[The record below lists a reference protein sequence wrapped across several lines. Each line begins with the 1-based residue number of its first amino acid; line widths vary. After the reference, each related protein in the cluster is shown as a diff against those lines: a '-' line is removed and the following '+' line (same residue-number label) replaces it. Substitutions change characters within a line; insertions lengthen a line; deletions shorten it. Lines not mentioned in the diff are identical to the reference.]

1 MRTSKLQTIEVN
13 IPCRFH
19 TASNNTPAAS
29 IVNKTEVRRTHREK
43 EITSIFYGCRV
54 ASYAWVC
61 SETLISFLGC
71 SLHMGV

>member
-29 IVNKTEVRRTHREK
+29 IVNKTEVRRTPHEK
-43 EITSIFYGCRV
+43 EITSIFYGCRIV
-54 ASYAWVC
+54 PYLWVC
-61 SETLISFLGC
+61 SETGII
-71 SLHMGV
+71 